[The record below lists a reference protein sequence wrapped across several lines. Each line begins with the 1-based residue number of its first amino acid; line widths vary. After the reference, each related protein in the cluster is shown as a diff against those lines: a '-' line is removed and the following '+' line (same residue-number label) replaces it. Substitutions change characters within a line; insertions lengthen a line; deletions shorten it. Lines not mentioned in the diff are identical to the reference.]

1 MIDYQFVESYLT
13 LSGYE
18 IAVDSSLSDNLF
30 SLVMEVAR
38 QELEVKNKGDEQKL
52 YVKTKLVRHLFRQ
65 GISKEKIQHLLDF
78 IKYYIHFDKKAS
90 FGKFEEDIQLITKSR
105 KAMGIREAIL
115 QEFKERGLEE
125 GRVENTRFVISRA
138 RKKGMP
144 VEEIADLVGL
154 PMEKVEAI
162 ICELKDEK

>member
-78 IKYYIHFDKKAS
+78 IKYYISFDKKA
-90 FGKFEEDIQLITKSR
+90 FF
-105 KAMGIREAIL
+105 
-115 QEFKERGLEE
+115 F
-125 GRVENTRFVISRA
+125 FF
-138 RKKGMP
+138 
-144 VEEIADLVGL
+144 
-154 PMEKVEAI
+154 
-162 ICELKDEK
+162 